1 MSQAFTF
8 LREVSFA
15 DLPAPV
21 VDQARRCLLDL
32 IGVAAAGIATE
43 LSAIAR
49 RHAVRHMACGEG
61 RGARLLFDGR
71 RASPQGAAFAGAA
84 TIDSIDGHDGHRLTK
99 GHAGAAVLPALLA
112 YVDGDVPV
120 SAAEFLTCLVLGYE
134 IGTRAG
140 MALHA
145 SACDYHTSGAW
156 NALACAAIGA
166 RLMKLDKQRAR
177 HALGIA
183 EYHGPRSQMMRCIDH
198 PTMVKDGSAYGA
210 LSGVAAAYL
219 AADGFTGA
227 PAVTVE
233 DPAQSELW
241 SDLGRRWRI
250 LEQYLKPHPVCR
262 WAHPA
267 VDAALDLQHSAG
279 VTAAAIERVR
289 IHTFNEAAR
298 LTVSTPSTT
307 EQAQYSTPFPIAAAL
322 VSGAL
327 GSAQITGPG
336 LRDPETLRLARNT
349 ELVEDPALDALFPAE
364 RWARVDFLV
373 DGVWLEGTARPARGD
388 PDHPLSDEEVSG
400 KFRNLAAPVLGEER
414 CVRIQAAV
422 AALGN
427 ADCRVLDRLLA
438 AVLMPK

>member
-1 MSQAFTF
+1 MSQALAF
-8 LREVSFA
+8 LREASFD

-21 VDQARRCLLDL
+21 VNQARRCLLDL
-32 IGVAAAGIATE
+32 IGVAAAGIATD
-43 LSAIAR
+43 LSVIAR
-49 RHAVRHMACGEG
+49 RHATRHMAYGDG
-61 RGARLLFDGR
+61 PGARLLFDGR

-112 YVDGDVPV
+112 YIDADFPV
-120 SAAEFLTCLVLGYE
+120 SDREFLACLVLGYE

-177 HALGIA
+177 HALGVA
-183 EYHGPRSQMMRCIDH
+183 EYHGPRSQMLRCIDH

-241 SDLGRRWRI
+241 SDLGQRWRI
-250 LEQYLKPHPVCR
+250 LEQYLKPYPVCR

-267 VDAALDLQHSAG
+267 VDAALDLRHSAG
-279 VTAAAIERVR
+279 VAAAAIERVR

-307 EQAQYSTPFPIAAAL
+307 EQAQYSTPFPVAAAL
-322 VSGAL
+322 VGGAL
-327 GSAQITGPG
+327 GPAQITGSG

-349 ELVEDPALDALFPAE
+349 ELVEDPTLDALFPAE
-364 RWARVDFLV
+364 RWARVDFLI
-373 DGVWLEGTARPARGD
+373 DGVWLEGAARPARGD
-388 PDHPLSDEEVSG
+388 PEHPLSDEEVSR
-400 KFRNLAAPVLGEER
+400 KFHTLAAPMLGEQR
-414 CVRIQAAV
+414 CSSIEASIT
-422 AALGN
+422 AL
-427 ADCRVLDRLLA
+427 ADTDHAIDRLLA
-438 AVLMPK
+438 ALLAPT